1 MELENLTDELHG
13 PSRRRYED
21 GCGTAHA
28 LDLVG
33 ERWALLVMRELMLGP
48 KRFSDIRADL
58 PGISANTL
66 TQRLEGLEKAGI
78 VLREKLPPPAS
89 GQVYGLTEWGY
100 QALPVM
106 GALGRWAVRSQ
117 GHDPNQHFSAVSLL
131 LSFMAMN
138 QPAVTQGLD
147 ATIGF
152 RLGRENYGLVLKEGA
167 TRAVRGEP
175 ADSDVIF
182 EGAPGAVAAAVYGG
196 VPLAELESAGA
207 LTVAGDRSV
216 AERFITLFPLPP
228 KAPRPGDGNVA
239 DA

>member
-1 MELENLTDELHG
+1 MELENLTESLHG

-28 LDLVG
+28 LDLLG

-66 TQRLEGLEKAGI
+66 TQRLEGLERAGI
-78 VLREKLPPPAS
+78 VTREKLPPPAS

-100 QALPVM
+100 QSLPVM

-138 QPAVTQGLD
+138 QPAITGRFG
-147 ATIGF
+147 ATLGF
-152 RLGRENYGLVLKEGA
+152 RLGRENYLLTMKEGA
-167 TRAVRGEP
+167 VRAARGEP
-175 ADSDVIF
+175 AGADVVF

-196 VPLAELESAGA
+196 VPLAELEAAGA
-207 LTVAGDRSV
+207 LRIEGDRGI
-216 AERFITLFPLPP
+216 AERFVTLFPLPP
-228 KAPRPGDGNVA
+228 KAPRPGA
-239 DA
+239 

>member
-1 MELENLTDELHG
+1 MELENLTALLRG

-28 LDLVG
+28 LELIG
-33 ERWALLVMRELMLGP
+33 ERWSLLVMRELMLGP

-66 TQRLEGLEKAGI
+66 TQRLESLEKAGI
-78 VLREKLPPPAS
+78 VVREKLPPPAS
-89 GQVYGLTEWGY
+89 GQVYGLSEWGY

-138 QPAVTQGLD
+138 NAAVTQGFD

-152 RLGRENYGLVLKEGA
+152 RLGRENYVLTMKEGGV
-167 TRAVRGEP
+167 RAVRGEP
-175 ADSDVIF
+175 IGTDVTF
-182 EGAPGAVAAAVYGG
+182 QGAPGAVAAAVYGG
-196 VPLAELESAGA
+196 VPLAELEASGA
-207 LTVAGDRSV
+207 LKLEGDRRV
-216 AERFITLFPLPP
+216 AECFITLFPLPP
-228 KAPRPGDGNVA
+228 KAPRP
-239 DA
+239 

>member
-1 MELENLTDELHG
+1 MQLENLTGSLHG

-28 LDLVG
+28 LELIG
-33 ERWALLVMRELMLGP
+33 ERWSLLVMRELMLGP

-78 VLREKLPPPAS
+78 VVREKLPPPAS
-89 GQVYGLTEWGY
+89 GQVYGLSEWGY

-117 GHDPNQHFSAVSLL
+117 GHDPQQHFSAVSLL

-138 QPAVTQGLD
+138 NAAVTQGFD

-152 RLGRENYGLVLKEGA
+152 RLGRENYVLTMKEGGV
-167 TRAVRGEP
+167 RAVRGEP
-175 ADSDVIF
+175 IETDVTF
-182 EGAPGAVAAAVYGG
+182 EGAPGAVAAAIYGG
-196 VPLAELESAGA
+196 VPMGELEAAGA
-207 LTVAGDRSV
+207 LKIEGDRTVA
-216 AERFITLFPLPP
+216 ARFITLFPLPP
-228 KAPRPGDGNVA
+228 KAPRP
-239 DA
+239 

>member
-1 MELENLTDELHG
+1 MELENLTESLHG

-28 LDLVG
+28 LDLIG

-66 TQRLEGLEKAGI
+66 TQRLEGLEQAGI

-100 QALPVM
+100 QSLPVM
-106 GALGRWAVRSQ
+106 GALGRWAVRSP
-117 GHDPNQHFSAVSLL
+117 GHDPSQHFSAVSLL

-138 QPAVTQGLD
+138 QPAVTQAQD
-147 ATIGF
+147 ARIGF
-152 RLGRENYGLVLKEGA
+152 RLGRESYVVTMKGGA
-167 TRAVRGEP
+167 VVAKRGDP
-175 ADSDVIF
+175 AGTDATFD
-182 EGAPGAVAAAVYGG
+182 GTPGAVAAAVYGG
-196 VPLAELESAGA
+196 VPLAALEADGA
-207 LTVAGDRSV
+207 LKIDGDRMI
-216 AERFITLFPLPP
+216 AERFVTLFPLPA
-228 KAPRPGDGNVA
+228 KAPAPA
-239 DA
+239 TA

>member
-1 MELENLTDELHG
+1 VELDNLTESLHG

-28 LDLVG
+28 LDLIG

-78 VLREKLPPPAS
+78 VVREKLPPPAS
-89 GQVYGLTEWGY
+89 GQVYGLSEWGL

-138 QPAVTQGLD
+138 QPGLTHGLD
-147 ATIGF
+147 AVIGF
-152 RLGRENYGLVLKEGA
+152 RLGRENYVLTMKEGA
-167 TRAVRGEP
+167 IRAVRGEP
-175 ADSDVIF
+175 AGTDVTF
-182 EGAPGAVAAAVYGG
+182 AGAPGTVAAAVYGG
-196 VPLAELESAGA
+196 VPLGDLEEAGA
-207 LTVAGDRSV
+207 LKLEGDRAI
-216 AERFITLFPLPP
+216 AERFITLFPLPS
-228 KAPRPGDGNVA
+228 KAPRPGV
-239 DA
+239 

>member
-1 MELENLTDELHG
+1 MELENLTESLHG

-28 LDLVG
+28 LELIG
-33 ERWALLVMRELMLGP
+33 ERWSLLVMRELMLGP

-78 VLREKLPPPAS
+78 VIREKLPPPAS
-89 GQVYGLTEWGY
+89 GQVYGLSEWGY

-106 GALGRWAVRSQ
+106 GALGRWAVRSA
-117 GHDPNQHFSAVSLL
+117 GHDPQQHFSAVSLL

-138 QPAVTQGLD
+138 NPAITQGLD

-152 RLGRENYGLVLKEGA
+152 RLGRENYLLTMKDGMIKAE
-167 TRAVRGEP
+167 RGEP
-175 ADSDVIF
+175 AGADLVF

-196 VPLAELESAGA
+196 VPFAELEAAGA
-207 LTVAGDRSV
+207 LKIEGDRTI
-216 AERFITLFPLPP
+216 ADRFITLFPLPP
-228 KAPRPGDGNVA
+228 KAPRP
-239 DA
+239 

>member
-1 MELENLTDELHG
+1 MKLEKLTESLHG

-28 LDLVG
+28 LELIG

-78 VLREKLPPPAS
+78 VVREKLPPPAS
-89 GQVYGLTEWGY
+89 GQVYGLSEWGY

-117 GHDPNQHFSAVSLL
+117 GHDPQQHFSAVSLL

-138 QPAVTQGLD
+138 QPAVTGGFD

-152 RLGRENYGLVLKEGA
+152 RLGRENYVLTAKEGII
-167 TRAVRGEP
+167 RAVRGEP
-175 ADSDVIF
+175 VGADVTF
-182 EGAPGAVAAAVYGG
+182 EGEPGAVAAAVYGG
-196 VPLAELESAGA
+196 VPLAELEAGGVLA
-207 LTVAGDRSV
+207 IEGDRNV

-228 KAPRPGDGNVA
+228 KAPRPKV
-239 DA
+239 

>member
-1 MELENLTDELHG
+1 MELENLTESLHG

-28 LDLVG
+28 LELIG

-66 TQRLEGLEKAGI
+66 TQRLESLEKAGI
-78 VLREKLPPPAS
+78 VVRERLPPPAS
-89 GQVYGLTEWGY
+89 IQVYGLSEWGY

-106 GALGRWAVRSQ
+106 GALGRWAVRSA
-117 GHDPNQHFSAVSLL
+117 GHDPQQHFSAVSLL

-138 QPAVTQGLD
+138 NPAVTQGLD

-152 RLGRENYGLVLKEGA
+152 RLGRENYVLTMTDGA
-167 TRAVRGEP
+167 IKAVRGEP
-175 ADSDVIF
+175 AGTDVTF

-196 VPLAELESAGA
+196 VPLAELEAAGA
-207 LTVAGDRSV
+207 LKLEGDRAI

-228 KAPRPGDGNVA
+228 KAPRP
-239 DA
+239 

>member
-1 MELENLTDELHG
+1 MELENLTESLHG

-28 LDLVG
+28 LDLLG

-78 VLREKLPPPAS
+78 VVREKLPPPAS
-89 GQVYGLTEWGY
+89 GQVYGLSEWGY
-100 QALPVM
+100 QLLPVM
-106 GALGRWAVRSQ
+106 GALGRWAVRSPD
-117 GHDPNQHFSAVSLL
+117 HDPSQHFSAVSLM

-138 QPAVTQGLD
+138 QPAITSAVN
-147 ATIGF
+147 ARIGF
-152 RLGRENYGLVLKEGA
+152 RLGRENYVLTMKDGA
-167 TRAVRGEP
+167 VVAARGEP
-175 ADSDVIF
+175 AGTDLVF
-182 EGAPGAVAAAVYGG
+182 EGAPGAIAAAVYGG
-196 VPLAELESAGA
+196 VALADLEKDGA
-207 LTVAGDRSV
+207 LRIEGDRAL

-228 KAPRPGDGNVA
+228 KAPRPH
-239 DA
+239 

>member
-1 MELENLTDELHG
+1 MELENLTESLHG

-28 LDLVG
+28 LELIG

-78 VLREKLPPPAS
+78 VVREKLPPPAS
-89 GQVYGLTEWGY
+89 GQVYGLSEWGH
-100 QALPVM
+100 QLLPVM
-106 GALGRWAVRSQ
+106 GALGRWAVRSPD
-117 GHDPNQHFSAVSLL
+117 HDPSQHFSAVSLL

-138 QPAVTQGLD
+138 QPAVTGGFD
-147 ATIGF
+147 ARIGF
-152 RLGRENYGLVLKEGA
+152 RLGRENYVLTMKDGA
-167 TRAVRGEP
+167 VRAVRGDPVGAE
-175 ADSDVIF
+175 VTF

-196 VPLAELESAGA
+196 VPLAELEAGGA
-207 LTVAGDRSV
+207 LRLEGDRSI

-228 KAPRPGDGNVA
+228 KAPRP
-239 DA
+239 

>member
-1 MELENLTDELHG
+1 MELGNITRSLHG

-28 LDLVG
+28 LELIG
-33 ERWALLVMRELMLGP
+33 ERWSLLVMRELMLGP

-66 TQRLEGLEKAGI
+66 TQRLESLEKAGI
-78 VLREKLPPPAS
+78 VVREKLPPPAS
-89 GQVYGLTEWGY
+89 GQVYGLSEWGY

-138 QPAVTQGLD
+138 NAAVTHGFD

-152 RLGRENYGLVLKEGA
+152 RLGRENYVLTMKDGGV
-167 TRAVRGEP
+167 RAVRGEP
-175 ADSDVIF
+175 AGTDVTF
-182 EGAPGAVAAAVYGG
+182 QGAPGAVAAAVYGG
-196 VPLAELESAGA
+196 VPLAELEASGA
-207 LTVAGDRSV
+207 LKLEGDRRV
-216 AERFITLFPLPP
+216 AECFITLFPLPP
-228 KAPRPGDGNVA
+228 KAPRP
-239 DA
+239 

>member
-1 MELENLTDELHG
+1 MELENLTTSLHG

-28 LDLVG
+28 LELIG
-33 ERWALLVMRELMLGP
+33 ERWSLLVMRELMLGP

-78 VLREKLPPPAS
+78 VVREKLPPPAS
-89 GQVYGLTEWGY
+89 GQVYGLSEWGY

-138 QPAVTQGLD
+138 NPAITRGLD

-152 RLGRENYGLVLKEGA
+152 RLGRENYVLTMKEGA
-167 TRAVRGEP
+167 IKAVRGEP
-175 ADSDVIF
+175 AGSDVTF
-182 EGAPGAVAAAVYGG
+182 EGPPGAVAAAVYGG
-196 VPLAELESAGA
+196 VPLAELEAAGA
-207 LTVAGDRSV
+207 LKLEGDRRI
-216 AERFITLFPLPP
+216 AERFIALFPLPP
-228 KAPRPGDGNVA
+228 KAPRPGA
-239 DA
+239 

>member
-1 MELENLTDELHG
+1 MELENLTASLHG

-28 LDLVG
+28 LELIG

-78 VLREKLPPPAS
+78 VTREKLPPPAS

-100 QALPVM
+100 QSLPVM
-106 GALGRWAVRSQ
+106 GALGRWAVRSPD
-117 GHDPNQHFSAVSLL
+117 HDPNQHFSAVSLL

-138 QPAVTQGLD
+138 QPGITKGLD

-152 RLGRENYGLVLKEGA
+152 RLGRENYLLTMTEGA
-167 TRAVRGEP
+167 IKAVRGEP
-175 ADSDVIF
+175 AGADVTF
-182 EGAPGAVAAAVYGG
+182 EGAPGMVAAAVYGG
-196 VPLAELESAGA
+196 VPFDELEKAGA
-207 LTVAGDRSV
+207 LKIEGDRGI
-216 AERFITLFPLPP
+216 AERFVTLFPLPP
-228 KAPRPGDGNVA
+228 KAPRPGA
-239 DA
+239 

>member
-1 MELENLTDELHG
+1 MELGNLTGSLHG
-13 PSRRRYED
+13 PSRRRYD
-21 GCGTAHA
+21 DCCGTAHA
-28 LDLVG
+28 LELIG
-33 ERWALLVMRELMLGP
+33 ERWSLLVMRELMLGP

-78 VLREKLPPPAS
+78 VVREKLPPPAS
-89 GQVYGLTEWGY
+89 GQVYGLSEWGY

-117 GHDPNQHFSAVSLL
+117 GHDPQQHFSAVSLL

-138 QPAVTQGLD
+138 NAAVTQGFD

-152 RLGRENYGLVLKEGA
+152 RLGRENYVLTMKDGGV
-167 TRAVRGEP
+167 RAVRGEP
-175 ADSDVIF
+175 IGTDVTF

-196 VPLAELESAGA
+196 MPLGELEAAGA
-207 LTVAGDRSV
+207 LKIEGDRTI
-216 AERFITLFPLPP
+216 AARFITLFPLPP
-228 KAPRPGDGNVA
+228 KAPRP
-239 DA
+239 

>member
-1 MELENLTDELHG
+1 VELENLTESLHG

-28 LDLVG
+28 LELIG

-78 VLREKLPPPAS
+78 VLRAKLPPPAS

-100 QALPVM
+100 QTLPVM
-106 GALGRWAVRSQ
+106 GALGRWAVRSPE
-117 GHDPNQHFSAVSLL
+117 HDPNQHFSAVSLL

-138 QPAVTQGLD
+138 QPAITRSLD

-152 RLGRENYGLVLKEGA
+152 RLGRENYLLTMRDGA
-167 TRAVRGEP
+167 INAVRGEP
-175 ADSDVIF
+175 VGADLIF
-182 EGAPGAVAAAVYGG
+182 EGAPGAIAAAVYGG
-196 VPLAELESAGA
+196 VPLAALEAEGA
-207 LTVAGDRSV
+207 LTLVGNREI
-216 AERFITLFPLPP
+216 AERFVTLFPLPP
-228 KAPRPGDGNVA
+228 KAPRPQ
-239 DA
+239 

>member
-1 MELENLTDELHG
+1 MELENLTESLHG

-28 LDLVG
+28 LELIG
-33 ERWALLVMRELMLGP
+33 ERWSLLVMRELMLGP

-78 VLREKLPPPAS
+78 VVREKLPPPAS

-106 GALGRWAVRSQ
+106 GALGRWAVRSV

-138 QPAVTQGLD
+138 NPAITKGLD
-147 ATIGF
+147 ATLGF
-152 RLGRENYGLVLKEGA
+152 RLGRENYVLTVKEGA
-167 TRAVRGEP
+167 IRAVRGEP
-175 ADSDVIF
+175 AGADVTF
-182 EGAPGAVAAAVYGG
+182 AGAPGAVAAAVYGG
-196 VPLAELESAGA
+196 VPLPELEAAGA
-207 LTVAGDRSV
+207 LTLEGDRRV

-228 KAPRPGDGNVA
+228 KAPRP
-239 DA
+239 

>member
-1 MELENLTDELHG
+1 MTLDIVTASLHG

-28 LDLVG
+28 LDLIG

-66 TQRLEGLEKAGI
+66 TQRLDGLEQAGI
-78 VLREKLPPPAS
+78 VVRERLPPPAS
-89 GQVYGLTEWGY
+89 GQVYGLSEWGY

-106 GALGRWAVRSQ
+106 GALGRWAVRSP
-117 GHDPNQHFSAVSLL
+117 GHDPGQHFSAVSLL

-138 QPAVTQGLD
+138 QPAVTKALD
-147 ATIGF
+147 ATIGL
-152 RLGRENYGLVLKEGA
+152 RLGRENYVLTMKEGA
-167 TRAVRGEP
+167 VRAVRGEP
-175 ADSDVIF
+175 VGADVTF
-182 EGAPGAVAAAVYGG
+182 EGAPGAVAAAIYGG
-196 VPLAELESAGA
+196 VPLAALEAEGA
-207 LTVAGDRSV
+207 LRIEGDRST

-228 KAPRPGDGNVA
+228 KAPRPGIQA
-239 DA
+239 

>member
-1 MELENLTDELHG
+1 MELENITESLHG

-28 LDLVG
+28 LDLLG

-66 TQRLEGLEKAGI
+66 TQRLEGLEKTGL
-78 VLREKLPPPAS
+78 VVREKLPPPAS

-100 QALPVM
+100 QSLPVM
-106 GALGRWAVRSQ
+106 GALGRWAVRSAA
-117 GHDPNQHFSAVSLL
+117 HDPNQHFSAVSLL

-138 QPAVTQGLD
+138 QPAITSALN

-152 RLGRENYGLVLKEGA
+152 RLGRETYVLTMKDGA
-167 TRAVRGEP
+167 VRAARGEP
-175 ADSDVIF
+175 VDADFTF

-196 VPLAELESAGA
+196 VPLAALEAEGA
-207 LTVAGDRSV
+207 LRIEGDRV
-216 AERFITLFPLPP
+216 MADRFITLFPLPP
-228 KAPRPGDGNVA
+228 KAPRPGL
-239 DA
+239 

>member
-1 MELENLTDELHG
+1 MVLENLTESLHG
-13 PSRRRYED
+13 PARRRYED

-28 LDLVG
+28 LELIG

-78 VLREKLPPPAS
+78 VVRERLPPPAS
-89 GQVYGLTEWGY
+89 GQVYGLSEWGQ

-138 QPAVTQGLD
+138 QPGVTQGLD
-147 ATIGF
+147 ATLGF
-152 RLGRENYGLVLKEGA
+152 RLGRENYVLTMKDGA
-167 TRAVRGEP
+167 IRAVRGEP
-175 ADSDVIF
+175 LGTDVTF

-196 VPLAELESAGA
+196 VALAELEAGGA
-207 LTVAGDRSV
+207 LKIEGDRSI

-228 KAPRPGDGNVA
+228 KAPRPGA
-239 DA
+239 

>member
-1 MELENLTDELHG
+1 MELENLTGLAHG
-13 PSRRRYED
+13 PSRRRYDD

-28 LDLVG
+28 LDLIG

-66 TQRLEGLEKAGI
+66 TQRLEGLEKAGL

-89 GQVYGLTEWGY
+89 GQVYGLSEWGH
-100 QALPVM
+100 QLLPVM
-106 GALGRWAVRSQ
+106 GALGRWAVRSPD
-117 GHDPNQHFSAVSLL
+117 HDPGQHFSAVSLM

-138 QPAVTQGLD
+138 QPAITAGFD
-147 ATIGF
+147 ATLGF
-152 RLGRENYGLVLKEGA
+152 RLGRENYLLSMKEGA
-167 TRAVRGEP
+167 VRAARGEP
-175 ADSDVIF
+175 AGADAIF

-196 VPLAELESAGA
+196 VPIASLEADGS
-207 LTVAGDRSV
+207 LRIEGDRAV

-228 KAPRPGDGNVA
+228 KATRPGA
-239 DA
+239 